1 MVGLQ
6 GGRGHSEEGGRGD
19 SGCFVRWRVAA
30 LPSECWLQSS
40 WKMYAQQGAVKE
52 RVNAVLLLSPSALAG
67 VKDRVKL
74 KRVSSDQ

>member
-1 MVGLQ
+1 MGTA
-6 GGRGHSEEGGRGD
+6 G
-19 SGCFVRWRVAA
+19 A
-30 LPSECWLQSS
+30 LFAGELLLYHLIAGWSLRT

-67 VKDRVKL
+67 VKDGVKL